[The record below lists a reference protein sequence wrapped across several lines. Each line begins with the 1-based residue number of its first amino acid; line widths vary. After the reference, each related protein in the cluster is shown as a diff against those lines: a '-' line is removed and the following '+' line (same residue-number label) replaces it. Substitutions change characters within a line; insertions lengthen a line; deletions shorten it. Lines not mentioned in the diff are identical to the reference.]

1 MARAFAMVPAASRV
15 KLWKRSYGPGIYI
28 KEEPDQKDREIERA
42 EGTNSEKFTLCLQLN
57 FVDDSISYQARA
69 FSLRP

>member
-1 MARAFAMVPAASRV
+1 MARAFVMVPAASR
-15 KLWKRSYGPGIYI
+15 
-28 KEEPDQKDREIERA
+28 EEPDQKDREIERA
-42 EGTNSEKFTLCLQLN
+42 EVLVRLN

>member
-1 MARAFAMVPAASRV
+1 MARAFAMVPAATRV

-28 KEEPDQKDREIERA
+28 KEEPNQKDREIERA
-42 EGTNSEKFTLCLQLN
+42 EVLVRLN

>member
-1 MARAFAMVPAASRV
+1 MARAFAMVPAASR
-15 KLWKRSYGPGIYI
+15 
-28 KEEPDQKDREIERA
+28 EEPDQKDREIERA

>member
-15 KLWKRSYGPGIYI
+15 KLWKRSYGPDIYI

-42 EGTNSEKFTLCLQLN
+42 EGTNSEKFTLN